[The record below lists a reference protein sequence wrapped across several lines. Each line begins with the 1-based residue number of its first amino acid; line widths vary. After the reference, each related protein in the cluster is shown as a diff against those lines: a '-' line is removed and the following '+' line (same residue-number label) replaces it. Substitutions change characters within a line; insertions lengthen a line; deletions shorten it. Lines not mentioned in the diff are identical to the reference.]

1 MKKGRIYSVMRGVL
15 TFIIGEYVA
24 WFILVLI
31 ALVIYL
37 ITMLF

>member
-1 MKKGRIYSVMRGVL
+1 MKKGTIYSVMRGVI
-15 TFIIGEYVA
+15 TFIVGEYVA

-37 ITMLF
+37 ITILF